1 MNISF
6 QNIPHETPEQIV
18 TKFLET
24 YADTEGS
31 PIYVPKTHNNFKYC
45 TVMRVYQVTRPY
57 QHPKTNTKKEE
68 KKDKTTITENTNNT
82 PLTTLTLPVWNR
94 MKKQINHG
102 NNKDSTENNNIDKI
116 KTQTK
121 KHTTM

>member
-1 MNISF
+1 MMSNP
-6 QNIPHETPEQIV
+6 N
-18 TKFLET
+18 K
-24 YADTEGS
+24 
-31 PIYVPKTHNNFKYC
+31 K
-45 TVMRVYQVTRPY
+45 
-57 QHPKTNTKKEE
+57 NTKKEE

-82 PLTTLTLPVWNR
+82 PLTTLTIPVWNR
-94 MKKQINHG
+94 MKKQINHE